1 MSKKFLTDID
11 LSNNNLL
18 NPINLYTKVQGD
30 ARYALQ
36 TTTVN
41 GHPLTAAITVSAAD
55 VGLGNLTNNT
65 QTSAAIVPNTIPTAG
80 QILVGNAGGTAYAP
94 VSLSG
99 DGTLSATGA
108 LAITK
113 SGGVAFGTGAFAT
126 IANYVPITT
135 TVNGHALSANVTVTN
150 ADVGLGSITNDAQ
163 VKRTEMGVANGVAT
177 LDVTGKVP
185 TSQLPAAVLGANQF
199 QTTWNAATNT
209 PTLVSGTGTKGYFY
223 KVSVSGSTTIDGI
236 SQWNA
241 GDFILFDGTTWDKI
255 DGLASEV
262 LSVAGRTGA
271 VTLTTADV
279 AATGNYQY
287 VTAAQL
293 VVVSNTSNT
302 NTGDETAATI
312 KTKLGITTLSG
323 SNTGDQTITLTG
335 DVTGS
340 GTGSFAATIGTGTVT
355 FAKMANLAANSFI
368 GNNTGSAATPTAL
381 TAAQAKTILAITEA
395 DVTNLVS
402 DLAGKVA
409 TSVTVNGHA
418 LTSNVVVSA
427 SDLTTGT
434 LPHAQLPT
442 LVSGDIP
449 NNAANTTGTA
459 QYATD
464 VAGGAAN
471 QILYQTGPNA
481 TSYITTANSAV
492 LMTNSS
498 GVPSWIANAAARA
511 AFGATAKYAVPIGNG
526 ALTTINVNHALNT
539 IDYIIGI
546 YEVATGLKVEADTQT
561 VDANNISVIFATA
574 PTSNQYRV
582 VVIG

>member
-1 MSKKFLTDID
+1 MPKKFLTDID

-241 GDFILFDGTTWDKI
+241 GDFIIFDGTTWDKI

-340 GTGSFAATIGTGTVT
+340 GTGSFAATIGAGTVT

-381 TAAQAKTILAITEA
+381 TATQAKTILAITEA

>member
-1 MSKKFLTDID
+1 MPKKFLTDID

-241 GDFILFDGTTWDKI
+241 GDFIIFDGTTWDKI

-340 GTGSFAATIGTGTVT
+340 GTGSFAATIGAGTVT

>member
-1 MSKKFLTDID
+1 MPKKFLTDID

-241 GDFILFDGTTWDKI
+241 GDFIIFDGTTWDKI

>member
-241 GDFILFDGTTWDKI
+241 GDFIIFDGTTWDKI

-340 GTGSFAATIGTGTVT
+340 GTGSFAATIGAGTVT

>member
-241 GDFILFDGTTWDKI
+241 GDFIIFDGTTWDKI